1 MKTHSFGANGLVSV
15 VIPAYNAGWSIER
28 AIESAV
34 SQTYPHWEIIV
45 VNDGSTDNTA
55 AVLQKYRNRIRILT
69 QSNAGLS
76 NARNRGIR
84 SATGEFVAFL
94 DADDYWLPMKLER
107 QIALLRERPEIG
119 FCSTATRV
127 ESSNGKYLSQWNC
140 PKVQTS
146 TIRTIFSQNSAIAG
160 SGSSVMVRHN
170 ILLRTELFDESLKS
184 LEDLDMWMRLAATA
198 EYACIP
204 EPLSVI
210 LRHDGSMSK
219 NLSVMRASALYVMRK
234 NRHLLDR
241 ESIGGFWQAAYAV
254 VLADYAKWEY
264 RTGQKWTAIS
274 HLIAGLCRSPVAR
287 GRLMAGLL
295 IAMLR
300 GDSL

>member
-1 MKTHSFGANGLVSV
+1 MKGSKNDDLVSV
-15 VIPAYNAGWSIER
+15 VIPAYNVGWCIEK
-28 AIESAV
+28 AIESAL
-34 SQTYPHWEIIV
+34 SQTYPHLEIIV

-55 AVLQKYRNRIRILT
+55 TVLQKYRNRIRILT

-107 QIALLRERPEIG
+107 QVALLRERPEIG

-127 ESSNGKYLSQWNC
+127 ESLDGTYLSEWSC
-140 PKVQTS
+140 PEIQTF
-146 TIRTIFSQNSAIAG
+146 TIRTIYWQNSAIAG
-160 SGSSVMVRHN
+160 SGSSVMVRRN
-170 ILLRTELFDESLKS
+170 ILLKTELFDESLKS
-184 LEDLDMWMRLAATA
+184 LEDIDMWMRLAAIT

-210 LRHDGSMSK
+210 LRHDDSMSK
-219 NLSVMRASALYVMRK
+219 NFYVMRASALHVMKK
-234 NRHLLDR
+234 NRYLLDR
-241 ESIGGFWQAAYAV
+241 ESIGGFWQAAYGG

-264 RTGQKWTAIS
+264 RTGQKRTAIF
-274 HLIAGLCRSPVAR
+274 HLIEGLCRSPVRR
-287 GRLMAGLL
+287 GRLMVGLL
-295 IAMLR
+295 IAMLK
-300 GDSL
+300 GDTL